1 MAGNVV
7 TPDGDASFL
16 RDFQCSLE
24 TAFARVELVPCSD
37 DDWGADDNYLL
48 VARA

>member
-1 MAGNVV
+1 M
-7 TPDGDASFL
+7 TPGGDASFL

-24 TAFARVELVPCSD
+24 TAFARVELVPCCD